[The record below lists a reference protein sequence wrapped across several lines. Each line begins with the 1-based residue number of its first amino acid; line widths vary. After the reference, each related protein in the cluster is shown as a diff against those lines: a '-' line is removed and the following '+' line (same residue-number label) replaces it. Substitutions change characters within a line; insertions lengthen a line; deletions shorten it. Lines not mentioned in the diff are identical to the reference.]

1 VIQTWLATGT
11 SGLGGDGVASFWT
24 FLTRTFLVLARAQG
38 ATASEDRFD
47 LGVNLAVLSWIC
59 IILFEGGGAF
69 LPKRTIGATGKKQ
82 KGVPSSF
89 TGSGP
94 SSCYRNKGQ
103 NRKESNKSQKKET
116 LVKR

>member
-1 VIQTWLATGT
+1 
-11 SGLGGDGVASFWT
+11 
-24 FLTRTFLVLARAQG
+24 
-38 ATASEDRFD
+38 
-47 LGVNLAVLSWIC
+47 
-59 IILFEGGGAF
+59 

-94 SSCYRNKGQ
+94 SSCCRNKGQ

-116 LVKR
+116 LVKRQYLSSGNFIFGVDLLQHRTQSFSKNVSFSHRPPPPKIDNRGSEGEIGGDGQEKV